1 MSLSVEKN
9 AELAFCRKIKS
20 KDIYFFSHNDY
31 VRQLDYTKAVEIHR
45 ENGGL
50 HYAFFRDK

>member
-1 MSLSVEKN
+1 MEKN

-31 VRQLDYTKAVEIHR
+31 VQRQLDYTK
-45 ENGGL
+45 GC
-50 HYAFFRDK
+50 

>member
-20 KDIYFFSHNDY
+20 KEIYFFSHNDY